1 MLLDG
6 GSQRSYMTVRARRML
21 NLDPD
26 GEQQLSIA
34 AFGSARGG
42 TKVCPIISVGVIL
55 KGYPS
60 LNMSLFI
67 VPTICEPL
75 IGQPID
81 VCIEQNPHLTGLE
94 LADWAVQGSKLE
106 VDMLIGADH
115 YWDLVT
121 GAVYKNKGGPTAIQ
135 TRLGWVLSGPIV
147 KAQQDLEPY
156 NRILKLYVHIIIY
169 VYVLVIYVL

>member
-1 MLLDG
+1 
-6 GSQRSYMTVRARRML
+6 ML

-34 AFGSARGG
+34 TFCSARGG
-42 TKVCPIISVGVIL
+42 PNVCPIISVGVIL

-60 LNMSLFI
+60 LLFI

-135 TRLGWVLSGPIV
+135 TLLGWV
-147 KAQQDLEPY
+147 
-156 NRILKLYVHIIIY
+156 R
-169 VYVLVIYVL
+169 

>member
-6 GSQRSYMTVRARRML
+6 GSQHSYMTERARRML

-34 AFGSARGG
+34 TFCSARGG
-42 TKVCPIISVGVIL
+42 PKVCPIISVGVIL

-67 VPTICEPL
+67 VPTIFESL

-81 VCIEQNPHLTGLE
+81 VCIEQNPHLSG
-94 LADWAVQGSKLE
+94 AVQGSKLE
-106 VDMLIGADH
+106 LIGAE
-115 YWDLVT
+115 DLVT
-121 GAVYKNKGGPTAIQ
+121 GAVYKNKGGPTANQ
-135 TRLGWVLSGPIV
+135 VGLGIV
-147 KAQQDLEPY
+147 WSDSRWNLEIMFGYDPRAQSRYP
-156 NRILKLYVHIIIY
+156 K
-169 VYVLVIYVL
+169 